1 MLITLLFRLLI
12 GAAPAAA
19 GAPVAADAVN
29 TAPVVSDVVHD
40 EMITDER
47 VAQVRLAE
55 ALGGADAIH
64 TVTSKR
70 GTITFAV
77 TRGDQTLQLTAR
89 TNKRGEVTSLA
100 IAPRTTADGEQLGG
114 LSWLADELA
123 EATAITRLVPDG
135 DGAITIVTA
144 DGRRYMVIPGRGSGG
159 ANAAVEARWAAEWN
173 R

>member
-19 GAPVAADAVN
+19 GAPAAADAVN
-29 TAPVVSDVVHD
+29 TVTDVVHD

-55 ALGGADAIH
+55 ALGAADAIH
-64 TVTSKR
+64 TVSARR

-89 TNKRGEVTSLA
+89 TNKRGEVTSLV
-100 IAPRTTADGEQLGG
+100 IAPHTTTEGEQLGG